1 MSKKLT
7 LALLST
13 FGFALSLGAQEL
25 VPPEGIPGVNRLI
38 DSQAKHNALKCG
50 VHHWG
55 PILGLNL
62 RYRTGFSIFS
72 GFRQFAVGDALIIFL
87 RVTPQG
93 GAPVLLGHSF
103 QIPPVPRGITDRVAA
118 KSNVN
123 MIGAF
128 AVGPGRY
135 KAELLVIDQRG
146 RSFYKRWKLKT
157 STPSK
162 QALASAL
169 GPLTVKPLPADN
181 WDGRLDP
188 HGVRLTVL
196 LDATATSVT
205 AAKLQNEA
213 FLLLQLLASLLRQV
227 PCQSVSI
234 VAFNLDQQ
242 REVFR
247 QENFD
252 AAGFAKLS
260 AALRQVQFST
270 VSYQALQRGSWSKFL
285 LRMTEEQISANNP
298 ADAVVF
304 IGASTHFVEKLPKE
318 LRESLAPGTS
328 HFFYFEYYGY
338 RVPLPDAIDYLT
350 RNLKGT
356 VFRISSAEEFGKAIQ
371 KMLAQLGAQPTSESS
386 EPR

>member
-1 MSKKLT
+1 VSKKLT
-7 LALLST
+7 LALLIT

-25 VPPEGIPGVNRLI
+25 VLPEEISGVNRLI
-38 DSQAKHNALKCG
+38 DSEAKQRALNCA

-55 PILGLNL
+55 PILGLDL
-62 RYRTGFSIFS
+62 RYHIGFSILS
-72 GFRQFAVGDALIIFL
+72 SFRQFAVGDEGFVFL

-93 GAPVLLGHSF
+93 GSPVLLGQSF
-103 QIPPVPRGITDRVAA
+103 KIPPIPRGLAVRVAA
-118 KSNVN
+118 KSDVN
-123 MIGAF
+123 LIGAF

-135 KAELLVIDQRG
+135 KVELLVIDRHG
-146 RSFYKRWKLKT
+146 RSFSKRWKLKT

-162 QALASAL
+162 QAVASEL
-169 GPLTVKPLPADN
+169 GPLTVRPLAADN
-181 WDGRLDP
+181 WSGQLDP
-188 HGVRLTVL
+188 KGVRLTVL

-205 AAKLQNEA
+205 AAKLRDEA

-227 PCQSVSI
+227 PCQWVRI

-270 VSYQALQRGSWSKFL
+270 VSYQALQRRSWSKFL
-285 LRMTEEQISANNP
+285 LRITEEQISANNP
-298 ADAVVF
+298 PDAVVF
-304 IGASTHFVEKLPKE
+304 IGASTHFMEKVPKE
-318 LRESLAPGTS
+318 LRESLVPGPA

-350 RNLKGT
+350 HNLKGT
-356 VFRISSAEEFGKAIQ
+356 VFRINSAKEFGKAIQ
-371 KMLAQLGAQPTSESS
+371 KMLAQLGANQTS

>member
-1 MSKKLT
+1 MLEKLT
-7 LALLST
+7 LALLIT
-13 FGFALSLGAQEL
+13 FGFALPLGAQEL
-25 VPPEGIPGVNRLI
+25 VAPEEIPGVNRLI
-38 DSQAKHNALKCG
+38 DSRVKQNLLKCV

-62 RYRTGFSIFS
+62 SYRMGFSILS
-72 GFRQFAVGDALIIFL
+72 NVRQFAVGDEGFVFL

-93 GAPVLLGHSF
+93 GAPVLLGQNF
-103 QIPPVPRGITDRVAA
+103 KIPPLPRGLAVRVTA
-118 KSNVN
+118 KPDVN

-135 KAELLVIDQRG
+135 DVELLMIDRRG
-146 RSFYKRWKLKT
+146 RSFYKPWKLKT
-157 STPSK
+157 SSYSK
-162 QALASAL
+162 QAVASAL
-169 GPLTVKPLPADN
+169 GPLTVKPLAADN
-181 WDGRLDP
+181 WNGKLDP
-188 HGVRLTVL
+188 EGVRLTVL
-196 LDATATSVT
+196 LDATATSVA
-205 AAKLQNEA
+205 AAKLRNEA

-227 PCQSVSI
+227 PCQSVRI

-260 AALRQVQFST
+260 AALRQAQFST

-285 LRMTEEQISANNP
+285 LRITEEEISANNS

-304 IGASTHFVEKLPKE
+304 IGASTHFTEKLPKE
-318 LRESLAPGTS
+318 LRESIAPGPA

-356 VFRISSAEEFGKAIQ
+356 VFRINSAEEFGKAIQ
-371 KMLAQLGAQPTSESS
+371 KMLAQLGANQTS